1 MFVFLGN
8 SHLKFGGC
16 NLRPIS
22 SSKSCNFS
30 LPKIAKR
37 TYTMKEHIEDSIPER
52 YLSWKVVS
60 RKFSEYLVLKFPPR
74 QKLSFSQINLQI
86 VCKIEIQL
94 SFLMVLFAV
103 KFFIF
108 MVFCQLDEEISQYIT
123 IVVTNENFVR
133 KEKFRKNA
141 SCIRRT

>member
-1 MFVFLGN
+1 M
-8 SHLKFGGC
+8 
-16 NLRPIS
+16 
-22 SSKSCNFS
+22 
-30 LPKIAKR
+30 
-37 TYTMKEHIEDSIPER
+37 YMKEHIEDSIPER

-133 KEKFRKNA
+133 KEKFRKSA
-141 SCIRRT
+141 SCIITRKLLSAEHNSEKITEMPSMYYCCHQITYPSR